1 MTWDEVISS
10 KQINSS
16 NAAFLIKIPSL
27 YDKSFEK
34 SAVTSKTLKS
44 HRMTKEI
51 LKSSKTRQRLY
62 DKFSK
67 SRTYEDEINYK
78 NYFKLFESIQQR
90 AKLRYYSKMILHY
103 KDNIQKNFINM
114 KEVNGK
120 SKFVINSL
128 PKHLILNYKSTF
140 DLKNIADSFS

>member
-67 SRTYEDEINYK
+67 SRTYEDDINYK

-140 DLKNIADSFS
+140 DLKNIADSFN

>member
-90 AKLRYYSKMILHY
+90 AKLILHY

-120 SKFVINSL
+120 SKFKVN
-128 PKHLILNYKSTF
+128 LILYQ
-140 DLKNIADSFS
+140 NISFSIIRVLLI

>member
-1 MTWDEVISS
+1 
-10 KQINSS
+10 
-16 NAAFLIKIPSL
+16 
-27 YDKSFEK
+27 
-34 SAVTSKTLKS
+34 
-44 HRMTKEI
+44 MTKEI

-103 KDNIQKNFINM
+103 KDNIQKNFINNERSEW
-114 KEVNGK
+114 KR
-120 SKFVINSL
+120 
-128 PKHLILNYKSTF
+128 
-140 DLKNIADSFS
+140 

>member
-67 SRTYEDEINYK
+67 WRTYEDEINYK

-103 KDNIQKNFINM
+103 KDNIQKNFINNERSEW
-114 KEVNGK
+114 KK
-120 SKFVINSL
+120 
-128 PKHLILNYKSTF
+128 
-140 DLKNIADSFS
+140 

>member
-140 DLKNIADSFS
+140 DLKNIADSFN